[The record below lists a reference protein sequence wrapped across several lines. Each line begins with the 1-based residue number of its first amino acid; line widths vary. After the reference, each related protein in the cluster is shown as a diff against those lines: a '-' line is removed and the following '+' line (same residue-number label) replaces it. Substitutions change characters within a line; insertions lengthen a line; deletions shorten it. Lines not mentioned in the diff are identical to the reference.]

1 MPEDS
6 TLRAPDRSDQ
16 HSFRMAFFYP
26 LHAQYHCTSQRII
39 VSQMLVDRAGSK
51 EQTVGDLISINI
63 SYRSISLTKHER
75 RGQ

>member
-16 HSFRMAFFYP
+16 HSFRMAFFYS

-39 VSQMLVDRAGSK
+39 VSQMLVDRDGSK